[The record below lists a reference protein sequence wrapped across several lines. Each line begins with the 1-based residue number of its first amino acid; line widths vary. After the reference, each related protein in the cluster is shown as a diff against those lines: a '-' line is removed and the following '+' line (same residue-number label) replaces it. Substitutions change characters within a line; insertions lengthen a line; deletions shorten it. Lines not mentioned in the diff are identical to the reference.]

1 MHRTRPAAPL
11 PVRPAAAGAL
21 VAALLALVG
30 PAGATAAP
38 VAIATTDGTTT
49 WTVQP
54 ATADGPDDR
63 ISLRHVLDPGDSVA
77 EHVAVTNFS
86 AAAATFDVYAADG
99 VVGDSGNF
107 DVPGPGATKDGGA
120 WVTLG
125 DAPGAE
131 RTDTGL
137 RLTLDP
143 GATVTVPLTIDV
155 PADATPGDHPAG
167 VVAELVTDDAVR
179 LAARVGTRLHLRV
192 SGEVVAALEPQDVV
206 TRWEPSWNPFA
217 PGTVHV
223 SYRVANTGDVRLAA
237 YAATELA
244 GPFGAGA
251 AEHSVELR
259 EVLPGQSAA
268 VEAELRVW
276 PLVRATGQVATRP
289 WVVGDD
295 VVDAA
300 LRTGTAQVTVWTV
313 PWSQLALVVLVVG
326 GVLGVRWQRRR
337 AARVLQE
344 RVDSALAAAGVAP
357 AAGDGADVGKSPAP
371 GDDADDDPAGDA
383 AEERANLP

>member
-1 MHRTRPAAPL
+1 MHRTRPVAPL
-11 PVRPAAAGAL
+11 PARPAAAGAL

-30 PAGATAAP
+30 PASAGAAP
-38 VAIATTDGTTT
+38 VTAATAEETTT

-63 ISLRHVLDPGDSVA
+63 ISLRHVLDPGESVT
-77 EHVAVTNFS
+77 EHVTVTNFS
-86 AAAATFDVYAADG
+86 AAPATFDVYAADG
-99 VVGDSGNF
+99 VVGDSGSF
-107 DVPGPGATKDGGA
+107 DVPGPGATKDGGG
-120 WVTLG
+120 WVALG
-125 DAPGAE
+125 DVPGAE

-143 GATVTVPLTIDV
+143 GAAVTVPLTIDV
-155 PADATPGDHPAG
+155 PDDATPGDHPAG

-192 SGEVVAALEPQDVV
+192 SGEVTAALEPQDVV

-223 SYRVANTGDVRLAA
+223 TYRVANTGDVRLAA

-244 GPFGAGA
+244 GPFGVGGT
-251 AEHSVELR
+251 ERSTELR
-259 EVLPGQSAA
+259 EVLPGQSGL
-268 VEAELRVW
+268 VEEELRVW

-300 LRTGTAQVTVWTV
+300 LRTGTAQVAVWTV

-326 GVLGVRWQRRR
+326 GVVLARWLRRR
-337 AARVLQE
+337 TARQVQARV
-344 RVDSALAAAGVAP
+344 DAALAAAEAEREPEASTP
-357 AAGDGADVGKSPAP
+357 A
-371 GDDADDDPAGDA
+371 
-383 AEERANLP
+383 